1 MTATWRGRLRVPNH
15 RGVAVP
21 RSLGFVLMA
30 GAAVGVVAAWP
41 GEAPMRD
48 DVITLAALAAVF
60 AAGLV
65 DDLVGSRARGLRGHV
80 RELARGRPTTG
91 IAKVVVIVGAAVA
104 VVASGPSR
112 PVGDQIATIVV
123 LAASANVANGLDVRP
138 GRALKVF
145 VVPVAVFA
153 AAGVPTSA
161 PVLVGVAVAAAVV
174 LLFDLRERA
183 MLGDAGANVLG
194 FAGGLMVVRTVDGVA
209 EAVVAVV
216 LVGLNLVAE
225 TVTFSRVIDAA
236 PPLRWL
242 DALGRTR
249 EEAGS

>member
-21 RSLGFVLMA
+21 RTLGFVLMA
-30 GAAVGVVAAWP
+30 GAAVGAVVASLAQ
-41 GEAPMRD
+41 APMRD
-48 DVITLAALAAVF
+48 DPITLAALAAVF

-65 DDLVGSRARGLRGHV
+65 DDLVGSRARGLRGHL

-104 VVASGPSR
+104 VVASGPSG
-112 PVGDQIATIVV
+112 PAGEQVAAIVV

-138 GRALKVF
+138 GRALKAF
-145 VVPVAVFA
+145 VVPVVVFA
-153 AAGVPTSA
+153 AAGAPASA

-174 LLFDLRERA
+174 LPLDLRERA

-194 FAGGLMVVRTVDGVA
+194 FAGGIMVVRAVDGIV
-209 EAVVAVV
+209 EGVVAIG

-225 TVTFSRVIDAA
+225 TVTFSRVIDAS

-249 EEAGS
+249 EEPSP

>member
-15 RGVAVP
+15 RGIAVP
-21 RSLGFVLMA
+21 RTLGFVLMA
-30 GAAVGVVAAWP
+30 GAIVGAVAASLA
-41 GEAPMRD
+41 EAPMQD
-48 DVITLAALAAVF
+48 DLVLLAALAAVF

-65 DDLVGSRARGLRGHV
+65 DDLVGSRTRGLRGHL

-91 IAKVVVIVGAAVA
+91 FVKVVVIVGAAVA
-104 VVASGPSR
+104 AVASGPSQ
-112 PVGDQIATIVV
+112 PVGDQVAAIVV

-138 GRALKVF
+138 GRALKAF
-145 VVPVAVFA
+145 VVPVVVFA
-153 AAGVPTSA
+153 AAGAPTSA
-161 PVLVGVAVAAAVV
+161 PVLVGVVVAAAVV
-174 LLFDLRERA
+174 LLLDLRERA

-194 FAGGLMVVRTVDGVA
+194 FAGGLMVARTVDGVI
-209 EAVVAVV
+209 EAVVAIG

-225 TVTFSRVIDAA
+225 TVTFSRVIDAS

-242 DALGRTR
+242 DTLGRTR